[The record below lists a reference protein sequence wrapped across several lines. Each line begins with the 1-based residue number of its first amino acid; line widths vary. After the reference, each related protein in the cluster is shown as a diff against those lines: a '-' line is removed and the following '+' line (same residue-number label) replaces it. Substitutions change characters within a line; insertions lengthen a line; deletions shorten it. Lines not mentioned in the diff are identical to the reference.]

1 MRRRRE
7 NGRLQERSSER
18 AVSAR
23 LCLSDV
29 QKDDRRVPPACLTR
43 VQSRVRSTGRK
54 AKSLTL
60 RAFLFHTRKR
70 GGFEGEGARFR
81 LVFAGETSRR
91 PSLPR
96 CPPGIQSR
104 VSSTGEGEVLNSTR
118 LPPPRATGRLRG
130 RESVLEDEDKKLL
143 DSSVSFGRVLGGIDR
158 PLRGRSA

>member
-1 MRRRRE
+1 MEGSRK
-7 NGRLQERSSER
+7 GRPKEQF
-18 AVSAR
+18 R
-23 LCLSDV
+23 LLCV
-29 QKDDRRVPPACLTR
+29 FQTC
-43 VQSRVRSTGRK
+43 RK
-54 AKSLTL
+54 TTVA
-60 RAFLFHTRKR
+60 AFLCHTRKR